1 MLGGMLAGHNE
12 SGGEVIEKDG
22 KVYRSFYGMSSKSA
36 MDKYS
41 GGVAKYRAAE
51 GKTVYLEDR
60 GPLQTPFR
68 KSSAASARPAHMSV
82 PVD

>member
-22 KVYRSFYGMSSKSA
+22 KVFRSFYGMSSKSA

-51 GKTVYLEDR
+51 GKTVYLETAVR
-60 GPLQTPFR
+60 LQIPSR
-68 KSSAASARPAHMSV
+68 KSSAAFAPPAHTSV
-82 PVD
+82 PAD